1 MPEIRAEYACPQCG
15 EVMDQIKVVAQGHQG
30 AHHELTYT
38 AVEAEPSF
46 WLGRFPVEG
55 AVNARMCSG
64 CHYILFYG
72 LPGRRAELLAVERR
86 RFSADL
92 VQNIAKHF
100 YCPESEIR

>member
-1 MPEIRAEYACPQCG
+1 MSESRTEYPCPQCG

-38 AVEAEPSF
+38 AANAERGF

-55 AVNARMCSG
+55 AVHAGMCPG

-72 LPGRRAELLAVERR
+72 VPGRRAE
-86 RFSADL
+86 
-92 VQNIAKHF
+92 
-100 YCPESEIR
+100 